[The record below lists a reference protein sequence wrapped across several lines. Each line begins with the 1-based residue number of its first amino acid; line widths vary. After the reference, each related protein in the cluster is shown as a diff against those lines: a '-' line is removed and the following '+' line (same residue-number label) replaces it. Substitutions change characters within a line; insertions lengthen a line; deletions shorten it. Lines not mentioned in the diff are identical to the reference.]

1 MSNYG
6 FHWTP
11 CRGGGD
17 ATVILA
23 GAGLLACAFAVEWV
37 ASHAWEILAVTA
49 ACGALAVSAVVAL
62 MRWTDR
68 RAAAFGAALA
78 ARRERTA
85 LTVTAAP
92 QVTAPSV
99 QVVEH
104 RHYIYPVTA
113 PDPASA
119 IVRAAI
125 TGTPGVTTPQTRRR
139 DYDQGTHHGRHG

>member
-49 ACGALAVSAVVAL
+49 ACGVLAVSAVVAL

-78 ARRERTA
+78 ARRERPA
-85 LTVTAAP
+85 LTATVLP
-92 QVTAPSV
+92 QVSQPERPAIP
-99 QVVEH
+99 QVVNFNFYGTSPMAA
-104 RHYIYPVTA
+104 RA
-113 PDPASA
+113 FQA
-119 IVRAAI
+119 I
-125 TGTPGVTTPQTRRR
+125 PGPSGDTTTERN
-139 DYDQGTHHGRHG
+139 